1 MKWKKFLVG
10 IAAITMLMTGC
21 SNTSSSKGENTDS
34 QIKKNNEVVIYFA
47 RHGKTM
53 LNTVDRSQGWADAPL
68 TPTGVEVAEALGKGL
83 SDVEF
88 TKAYSSDSGRAIE
101 TAELVLENN
110 GQEDLEITKDERLR
124 EYNFGTYEGMLNE
137 EMWSAVAEKKGLSVE
152 EYMKSMQENGFY
164 NSIKEFADILSELDK
179 VNVDEGVNW
188 PAEDSKTIEKRL
200 QESLDDIVA
209 EAEAEED
216 GGGNILVVSHGMSI
230 VTLLG
235 ELDENIEV
243 PASGLSNASISK
255 VTYKD
260 GKYTVDSVND
270 MSYVEKGQ
278 KTE

>member
-21 SNTSSSKGENTDS
+21 SNTLSSKGEKSDS
-34 QIKKNNEVVIYFA
+34 QIKNNEVVIYFA

-68 TPTGVEVAEALGKGL
+68 TPAGVEVAEALGKGL

-101 TAELVLENN
+101 TAELVLANN

-179 VNVDEGVNW
+179 VNVEEGVNW

-209 EAEAEED
+209 EAEED

-235 ELDENIEV
+235 GLDENLEV

-255 VTYKD
+255 VTYND
-260 GKYTVDSVND
+260 GKYTVESVND
-270 MSYVEKGQ
+270 LSYVEKGQ
-278 KTE
+278 K

>member
-1 MKWKKFLVG
+1 MKWKKVLVG
-10 IAAITMLMTGC
+10 IAAMTMLMTGC
-21 SNTSSSKGENTDS
+21 SNTSSSKGENPDS
-34 QIKKNNEVVIYFA
+34 QIKNKNEVVIYFA

-68 TPTGVEVAEALGKGL
+68 TPAGVEVAEALGKGL

-101 TAELVLENN
+101 TAELVLANN
-110 GQEDLEITKDERLR
+110 GQDDLEITKDERLR

-179 VNVDEGVNW
+179 VNVEEGINW

-209 EAEAEED
+209 EAKED

-235 ELDENIEV
+235 ELDVNIEV

-278 KTE
+278 TKE

>member
-1 MKWKKFLVG
+1 MKWKKLLVG
-10 IAAITMLMTGC
+10 IVATTMLMTGC
-21 SNTSSSKGENTDS
+21 NNTSGREGENSDS
-34 QIKKNNEVVIYFA
+34 QTKNNNKVVIYFA

-53 LNTVDRSQGWADAPL
+53 LNTVDRSQGWIDAPL
-68 TPTGVEVAEALGKGL
+68 TPAGVKIAKSLGKGL

-88 TKAYSSDSGRAIE
+88 SKAYSSDSGRAIE

-110 GQEDLEITKDERLR
+110 GQDDLEITKDERLR

-137 EMWSAVAEKKGLSVE
+137 EMMTVVAEKKGLSLE
-152 EYMKSMQENGFY
+152 EYMKFMQKNGFY
-164 NSIKEFADILSELDK
+164 NSITEFADILSKLDK
-179 VNVDEGVNW
+179 ANGEEGVNW
-188 PAEDSKTIEKRL
+188 PAEDSKTIKNRL
-200 QESLDDIVA
+200 KKSLDNIVS
-209 EAEAEED
+209 EAEED

-235 ELDENIEV
+235 ELDKNIEV

-270 MSYVEKGQ
+270 MSYIEKGQ
-278 KTE
+278 KAE

>member
-1 MKWKKFLVG
+1 MKWKKVLVVV
-10 IAAITMLMTGC
+10 ATITMLMAGC
-21 SNTSSSKGENTDS
+21 SNTSSSEVKSSESQTD
-34 QIKKNNEVVIYFA
+34 KNKEVVIYFA

-53 LNTVDRSQGWADAPL
+53 LNTVDRSQGWIDAPL
-68 TPTGVEVAEALGKGL
+68 TPAGVEVAEALGKGL

-88 TKAYSSDSGRAIE
+88 NKAYSSDSGRAIE
-101 TAELVLENN
+101 TAELILANN
-110 GQEDLEITKDERLR
+110 GQGDLEITKDKRLR

-137 EMWSAVAEKKGLSVE
+137 EMMAAVAKKKGLTVE
-152 EYMKSMQENGFY
+152 EYMQFMQENGFY
-164 NSIKEFADILSELDK
+164 KSIKEFADILSELDK
-179 VNVDEGVNW
+179 VNVEEGVNW
-188 PAEDSKTIEKRL
+188 PAEDSKTIETRL
-200 QESLDDIVA
+200 QDSLNDIV
-209 EAEAEED
+209 EKAEED

-270 MSYVEKGQ
+270 LSYVEEGQ
-278 KTE
+278 KQNK